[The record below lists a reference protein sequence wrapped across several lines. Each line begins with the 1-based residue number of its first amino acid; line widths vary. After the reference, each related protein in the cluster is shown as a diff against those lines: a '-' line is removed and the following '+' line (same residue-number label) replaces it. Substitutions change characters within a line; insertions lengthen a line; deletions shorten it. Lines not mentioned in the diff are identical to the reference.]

1 MFSFVMENKT
11 KIFKLI
17 GIFNSEEENYFKLKV
32 RYRNTFKFIAPLSEF
47 ISSLGFEHFGR
58 NFVYSDTNKQRAF
71 KSAFGVH
78 YFLKNTKYK
87 VHMVFAEDSIHFIIK
102 CSLLNRK
109 KLLNALKK
117 IADFS

>member
-1 MFSFVMENKT
+1 MKSEI

-32 RYRNTFKFIAPLSEF
+32 KYRNTFKYIVPLSEF
-47 ISSLGFEHFGR
+47 VSSLGFENFGR

-71 KSAFGVH
+71 KSVFGVH
-78 YFLKNTKYK
+78 YFLKNAKYK
-87 VHMVFAEDSIHFIIK
+87 VHMVFAEDTIHFIVK
-102 CSLLNRK
+102 CSLFNLRK
-109 KLLNALKK
+109 LFGALQK